1 MDCIFC
7 KIIEGDLPSYKIYE
21 DKRALAFLDINP
33 VSKGH
38 IVVVP
43 KEHYLNMFD
52 VPPDILKDLVV
63 VSQKLAK
70 ISTEAL
76 GIKGYNFTV
85 NNGRVAGQ
93 VIDHLHFHII
103 PRSEGDNLHL
113 WPGKAF
119 TNEEMRRTADT
130 IKSLTNN

>member
-103 PRSEGDNLHL
+103 PREFKDNRTKS
-113 WPGKAF
+113 GK
-119 TNEEMRRTADT
+119 TRV
-130 IKSLTNN
+130 